1 MVSGSPSAT
10 EGGEQ
15 SKTRSPFSTYTEKF
29 YEVFP
34 YYLAIGMTY
43 EQFWKGDPTLVIYYR
58 KADEIRNEK
67 RNQELWLQGLYI
79 YEAICD
85 VSPIL
90 HAFAKK
96 GAKPHPYTNTPYP
109 LTTKERTRIAEDK
122 ERKVAEK
129 GKKMMEAFMAANNKR
144 FTENP
149 KSNS

>member
-15 SKTRSPFSTYTEKF
+15 SKARSPFSTYTEKF
-29 YEVFP
+29 YEMFP

-43 EQFWKGDPTLVIYYR
+43 EQFWEGDPTLTIYYR

-96 GAKPHPYTNTPYP
+96 GAKPHPYTTTPYP
-109 LTTKERTRIAEDK
+109 LTVKERTRIAEEK

-129 GKKMMEAFMAANNKR
+129 GKKMMEAFVAANNKR
-144 FTENP
+144 FMEKP
-149 KSNS
+149 QSQ

>member
-1 MVSGSPSAT
+1 MVSGSPSAA

-15 SKTRSPFSTYTEKF
+15 SKARSPFPTYTEKF

-43 EQFWKGDPTLVIYYR
+43 EQFWEGDPTLVIYYR

-96 GAKPHPYTNTPYP
+96 GAKPHPYTTTPYP
-109 LTTKERTRIAEDK
+109 LTTKERTRIAEEK

-144 FTENP
+144 FTEKP
-149 KSNS
+149 QSQ

>member
-15 SKTRSPFSTYTEKF
+15 SKAHSPFSTYTEKF

-43 EQFWKGDPTLVIYYR
+43 EQFWEGDPTLVIYYR

-67 RNQELWLQGLYI
+67 CNQELWLQGLYI

-96 GAKPHPYTNTPYP
+96 GAKPHPYTTTPYP
-109 LTTKERTRIAEDK
+109 LTTKERTRIAEEK

-129 GKKMMEAFMAANNKR
+129 GKKMMEAFVAANNKR
-144 FTENP
+144 FMEKP
-149 KSNS
+149 QSQ